1 MRSACLSVIFI
12 ATIFAFS
19 AVHSSGQITLKL
31 PKVGQPKPTPSPV
44 SSPPVSPGTSPT
56 GSVSS
61 ANTGTAQPPAAS
73 DTPVLLKTT
82 LDIRCDTEARYWK
95 LPSESN
101 YTSWIPMVKFKV
113 LYSGAAKLRL
123 NADYT
128 TPDGKPW
135 FSETLKP
142 NTSNAAE
149 KTTEIITDRVS
160 GRFEGKS
167 TIATGLFGVKITDS
181 RDGSVL
187 FQGKF
192 KVGKFK
198 YGPAIPM
205 FKNQFDF
212 FVDQDWNLPFGYVWL
227 DWGRDRNAPPPT
239 VSVWIKGETRLDDL
253 EARLFLNGQQILT
266 TDDMGG
272 VTSVQSRYPN
282 SLENKETH
290 RWELFNFE
298 WYKFKYAATP
308 QGRKMFPQ
316 ARFVNESDGAYQVKI
331 YHKGQQIR
339 ELSFNISGGK
349 FADNGVAG
357 SNGFSEGKVIVPV
370 RVMGDK
376 DKWSSTTWKA
386 DAFYG
391 NPVNGFNWP

>member
-1 MRSACLSVIFI
+1 MRSAYRSVILTGSLFALTAI
-12 ATIFAFS
+12 AA
-19 AVHSSGQITLKL
+19 SGQFTLKI
-31 PKVGQPKPTPSPV
+31 PKVGQPKPTPSP
-44 SSPPVSPGTSPT
+44 SAGPPANPATNAGSTMPIDNS
-56 GSVSS
+56 GSV
-61 ANTGTAQPPAAS
+61 QPPAAG

-95 LPSESN
+95 MPSESN

-113 LYSGAAKLRL
+113 LYAGAAKLRL
-123 NADYT
+123 IAEYT

-167 TIATGLFGVKITDS
+167 TTATGLFGVKITDS

-205 FKNQFDF
+205 FKNQYDF

-266 TDDMGG
+266 TDEMGAA
-272 VTSVQSRYPN
+272 TSAQSRYPN
-282 SLENKETH
+282 SLENKDTH

-331 YHKGQQIR
+331 YHKGKQIR

-349 FADNGVAG
+349 FAENGVAAA
-357 SNGFSEGKVIVPV
+357 NGFADGKVIVPV

-376 DKWSSTTWKA
+376 DKWSPATWKA

-391 NPVNGFNWP
+391 NPVNGFTWP